1 MNTLQAII
9 LGIIQGITEF
19 LPISSSGH
27 LVIAQSLFGINNDN
41 LAITIVLHLGTFFAI
56 IAAYPASVWNLIK
69 EFFGMLFDLIRFK
82 GFNLSKSKYRY
93 YLIYIVIA
101 SIPAGIVG
109 VLLNDLIENVFSKVF
124 IVSMT
129 LFLTGFILLLGEKI
143 SQNNHKEIQQ
153 LGFGKSIIVG
163 LFQMVAILPGISRSG
178 TTMVGGLVCGL
189 KKEEALEFSFLLAL
203 PAILG
208 SVLIEMKDIV
218 KMIDEISM
226 IPVVCGFITSLII
239 GYLSIKLFNLI
250 VKKGHLVYFSV
261 YCWTVGLL
269 LAVNIS
275 YFK

>member
-101 SIPAGIVG
+101 TFPP
-109 VLLNDLIENVFSKVF
+109 VLSE
-124 IVSMT
+124 
-129 LFLTGFILLLGEKI
+129 
-143 SQNNHKEIQQ
+143 
-153 LGFGKSIIVG
+153 
-163 LFQMVAILPGISRSG
+163 
-178 TTMVGGLVCGL
+178 
-189 KKEEALEFSFLLAL
+189 
-203 PAILG
+203 
-208 SVLIEMKDIV
+208 
-218 KMIDEISM
+218 
-226 IPVVCGFITSLII
+226 
-239 GYLSIKLFNLI
+239 
-250 VKKGHLVYFSV
+250 
-261 YCWTVGLL
+261 
-269 LAVNIS
+269 
-275 YFK
+275 